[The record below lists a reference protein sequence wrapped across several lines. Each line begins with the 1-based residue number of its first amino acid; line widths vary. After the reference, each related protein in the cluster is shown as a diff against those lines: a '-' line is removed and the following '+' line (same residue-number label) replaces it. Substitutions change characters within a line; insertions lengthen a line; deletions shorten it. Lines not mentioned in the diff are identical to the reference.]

1 MSDSVREEEPV
12 KEDMQ
17 LEKIQ
22 TDIEEFL
29 PQDSEDEEEGQEDSR
44 SDRKMPNLYR
54 GRALNSTE
62 LYKMTAR
69 QEVMLV
75 LVAGMFHSGKT
86 TLEMAIYQMFLRG
99 ANKHLLFAGS
109 QTLLDVAERSK
120 GLRVVSENPQPE
132 TERTSAAV
140 ADNYL
145 HLSVMD
151 EKKRLYHLV
160 FTDFA
165 GEIFDSAN
173 ADKYSALLDN
183 FMEHKHVIV
192 LVDGEKLSGIEK
204 NMALM
209 ECKSVISHLLERK
222 IITEYTDVHLVY
234 TKDDKIL
241 ASDNPAMDK
250 IIEENNRRIQKMLR
264 NRTGRFCVHRTA
276 AISRHKDKTDNYSG
290 LESLLE
296 SLLDDTADE
305 EEQDFQ
311 LENYVDR
318 KMAKSSFERF
328 AWKG

>member
-1 MSDSVREEEPV
+1 MSDSVREDELFKKV
-12 KEDMQ
+12 

-22 TDIEEFL
+22 PAIEEFL
-29 PQDSEDEEEGQEDSR
+29 PQDSEDEEEGQQDSQR
-44 SDRKMPNLYR
+44 DRKMPNLYR

-151 EKKRLYHLV
+151 EKKKLYHLV

-165 GEIFDSAN
+165 GEIFESAN

-183 FMEHKHVIV
+183 FVGHKHVVV

-209 ECKSVISHLLERK
+209 EGKSVIAHLLEK
-222 IITEYTDVHLVY
+222 QIITESTDVHLVY

-241 ASDNPAMDK
+241 VSDNPDMDK
-250 IIEENNRRIQKMLR
+250 VIEDNNRKMQKMLR
-264 NRTGRFCVHRTA
+264 NRTGKFCVHRTA
-276 AISRHKDKTDNYSG
+276 AISQHNDKTDNYSG

-296 SLLDDTADE
+296 ALLDVTLE
-305 EEQDFQ
+305 EERQDFQ
-311 LENYVDR
+311 LENYADR
-318 KMAKSSFERF
+318 ILAKSRFEKF